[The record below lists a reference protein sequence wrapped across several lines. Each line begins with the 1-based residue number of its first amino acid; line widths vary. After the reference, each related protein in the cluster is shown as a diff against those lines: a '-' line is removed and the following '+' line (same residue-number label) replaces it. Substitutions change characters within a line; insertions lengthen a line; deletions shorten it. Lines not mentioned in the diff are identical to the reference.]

1 MNRLEDKNLMII
13 YLDTEKAFDI
23 FQHPFMI
30 KLLER
35 TGIQGTFLNKIKAI
49 YSKFIAKINP
59 NREKLKATELKKSS
73 QITQPAEEPLKKCST
88 SLVPGKCKSKQLKD
102 LILHRQNGQINK
114 TNGSSC
120 W

>member
-1 MNRLEDKNLMII
+1 
-13 YLDTEKAFDI
+13 
-23 FQHPFMI
+23 MI

-73 QITQPAEEPLKKCST
+73 QITQPAQGNTNQNYLKISSCT
-88 SLVPGKCKSKQLKD
+88 S
-102 LILHRQNGQINK
+102 QNGQEQ
-114 TNGSSC
+114 
-120 W
+120 